1 MERGAEGDQAKG
13 VAMRIGIFGG
23 SFDPVHLGH
32 LIAAESAREQASLD
46 RVLFMPAAQPPHKLD
61 RHLAPAAD
69 RLAML
74 ALATAGNPSFD
85 VSSAE
90 LDRGGV
96 SYTVDTLADLA
107 SQRPGDTLVLLL
119 GPDAVQGLPTWR
131 EPTRIA
137 NLAELVTVERDR
149 LDDAARLRDDE
160 RLRTVLGA
168 DRVEQLIERRV
179 RMPAVG
185 IRATDI
191 REAVQAGRSIRY
203 LVPAAVATYISQHTL
218 YTGPFAVET

>member
-1 MERGAEGDQAKG
+1 
-13 VAMRIGIFGG
+13 MRIGIFGG

-32 LIAAESAREQASLD
+32 LIAAESAREQALLD
-46 RVLFMPAAQPPHKLD
+46 RVVFMPAAQPPHKLD

-74 ALATAGNPSFD
+74 TLATGCNPAFV

-96 SYTVDTLADLA
+96 SYTVDTLAELA

-119 GPDAVQGLPTWR
+119 GPDAVRGLPTWR
-131 EPTRIA
+131 EPARIA
-137 NLAELVTVERDR
+137 ELAELVTVERDR
-149 LDDAARLRDDE
+149 LDDAASLRDDDQ
-160 RLRTVLGA
+160 LRTVLGA
-168 DRVEQLIERRV
+168 ERVEQLIDCRV

-191 REAVQAGRSIRY
+191 RAAVRAGKSTRY
-203 LVPAAVATYISQHTL
+203 LVPAAVAAYISQHGL
-218 YTGPFAVET
+218 YAGSEPFQP

>member
-1 MERGAEGDQAKG
+1 VESGAEGDRAKG

-23 SFDPVHLGH
+23 SFNPVHMGH

-46 RVLFMPAAQPPHKLD
+46 RVLFMPAAHPPHKLD
-61 RHLAPAAD
+61 QHLAPATD

-74 ALATAGNPSFD
+74 TLATASNPAFD
-85 VSSAE
+85 VSCDE

-107 SQRPGDTLVLLL
+107 SQWPGDPLVLLL
-119 GPDAVQGLPTWR
+119 GPDAVRGLPTCR
-131 EPTRIA
+131 EPERIA
-137 NLAELVTVERDR
+137 ELAELVTVERDR
-149 LDDAARLRDDE
+149 LDDAACLRDDE

-168 DRVEQLIERRV
+168 DRVEQLIEHRV

-191 REAVQAGRSIRY
+191 REAVRAGRSIRY
-203 LVPAAVATYISQHTL
+203 LVPAAVAAYISQHSL
-218 YTGPFAVET
+218 YAGSEPFQL

>member
-1 MERGAEGDQAKG
+1 
-13 VAMRIGIFGG
+13 MRIGIFGG

-61 RHLAPAAD
+61 RNLAAAAD

-74 ALATAGNPSFD
+74 ELATAGNPSFD
-85 VSSAE
+85 VSCDE
-90 LDRGGV
+90 LNRGGV

-119 GPDAVQGLPTWR
+119 GPDAVRGLPTWR
-131 EPTRIA
+131 EPERIA
-137 NLAELVTVERDR
+137 VLAELVTVERDR

-191 REAVQAGRSIRY
+191 RKAVRAGRSIRS
-203 LVPAAVATYISQHTL
+203 LVPAAVAAYISQHGV
-218 YTGPFAVET
+218 YAGSKPFQP